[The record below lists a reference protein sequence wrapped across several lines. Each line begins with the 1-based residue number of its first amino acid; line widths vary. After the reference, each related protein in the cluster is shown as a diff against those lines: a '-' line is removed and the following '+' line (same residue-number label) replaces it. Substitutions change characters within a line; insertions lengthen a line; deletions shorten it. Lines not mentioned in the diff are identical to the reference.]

1 MLAIQQ
7 LNCQHLYILQIS
19 IHVGSVIGVGQ
30 MLANQ
35 LTPIKVTIPV
45 LDMHR
50 FVCVQC
56 ACDDDFL
63 NVSKLPTS
71 RSS

>member
-1 MLAIQQ
+1 M
-7 LNCQHLYILQIS
+7 Y
-19 IHVGSVIGVGQ
+19 VP
-30 MLANQ
+30 
-35 LTPIKVTIPV
+35 TYTTKVTIPV